1 MLISVTFLL
10 LLLAV
15 FSMLSLSSF
24 FCFNFLGGV
33 AEWSIAAVLKTVVG
47 VSPPRVRISA
57 PPNNFGELAELVECG
72 GLENRCR
79 RKMTGGSNPPLSASL
94 IVY

>member
-1 MLISVTFLL
+1 M
-10 LLLAV
+10 
-15 FSMLSLSSF
+15 
-24 FCFNFLGGV
+24 

-57 PPNNFGELAELVECG
+57 PPKNLGELAELVECG

-79 RKMTGGSNPPLSASL
+79 RKMTGGSNPPLS
-94 IVY
+94 VG

>member
-1 MLISVTFLL
+1 M
-10 LLLAV
+10 
-15 FSMLSLSSF
+15 
-24 FCFNFLGGV
+24 

-57 PPNNFGELAELVECG
+57 PPLSFLATICWFGELAELVECG

-79 RKMTGGSNPPLSASL
+79 RKMTGGSNPPLSAG
-94 IVY
+94 IF